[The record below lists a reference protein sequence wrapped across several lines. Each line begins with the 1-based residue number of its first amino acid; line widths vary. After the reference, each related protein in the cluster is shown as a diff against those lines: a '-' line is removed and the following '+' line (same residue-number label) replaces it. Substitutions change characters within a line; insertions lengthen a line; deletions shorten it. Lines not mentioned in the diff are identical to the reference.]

1 MVQFWGTTKRSHNET
16 VDAYYNRF
24 KELYDE
30 IQDADSN
37 IPTRNAIHHFIFTLG
52 SEFEPIQNNY
62 RTDNLPSKWHT
73 DDWPTILILCRNYY
87 NSVKPQ
93 GVQVLPPKNNNFTHH
108 NVDRLSHQKKVKEWF
123 LSPVQFCKEITSE
136 QKKYPNKCIYHL
148 SDSHCTD
155 DCHVTEDMFV
165 DAASDDAQIV
175 SDSSGNDT
183 NEDALLYF
191 ARVSNHYLHLVKN
204 SSNVVPEHRHSMS
217 FPVIVDSGAN

>member
-1 MVQFWGTTKRSHNET
+1 
-16 VDAYYNRF
+16 
-24 KELYDE
+24 
-30 IQDADSN
+30 
-37 IPTRNAIHHFIFTLG
+37 
-52 SEFEPIQNNY
+52 
-62 RTDNLPSKWHT
+62 
-73 DDWPTILILCRNYY
+73 
-87 NSVKPQ
+87 
-93 GVQVLPPKNNNFTHH
+93 
-108 NVDRLSHQKKVKEWF
+108 VDRLSHQKKVKEWF

-165 DAASDDAQIV
+165 DAASDDAQIG